1 MHFIPRSS
9 APIHA
14 FFSCLDCRPPSYPSF
29 SLHYALCRSDSAMF
43 ALQGEIPASPAALW
57 VQRWG
62 STWAGGE
69 GSSRRG
75 RDRDSR
81 REPSPSPP
89 TCNGTSGRWVS
100 PPARGRVLGVQGQQ
114 GWLGLRGREGR
125 TALLILPPPN
135 RSPPAFSS
143 PGFPLPAALTLI
155 SRSPVSSR
163 SSTSPKSQPHA
174 REHMWGFG
182 GDQSIVWGHTEAG
195 ESQQCLDSHSHLGN
209 VNVN

>member
-1 MHFIPRSS
+1 MAVHFIPRSS

-81 REPSPSPP
+81 REPSPSPT

-100 PPARGRVLGVQGQQ
+100 PPARGRVLGVQGRQ

-143 PGFPLPAALTLI
+143 PGFPLPAALSSPDSPSPPGAAPAPSPCPVPESTCGVLGGIRASCGDTL
-155 SRSPVSSR
+155 RLVSPSSAWI
-163 SSTSPKSQPHA
+163 H
-174 REHMWGFG
+174 
-182 GDQSIVWGHTEAG
+182 IHTLAM
-195 ESQQCLDSHSHLGN
+195 
-209 VNVN
+209 